1 MAGRVI
7 FHIDVNSAFLSWT
20 AAYRCLVLGEKTD
33 LREIPSVIAGHQNI
47 RTSIVLA
54 KSIPAKRC
62 GVKTGEPLG
71 MARDKCPDLVVA
83 EPDYDLYVSASQKL
97 IALLREVSP
106 VVEQYSIDEAW
117 VDMTGTERLYGP
129 PVLAANW
136 LKGRI
141 RRELGFTVNVG
152 IAPNKL
158 LAKMASDFEKPDKV
172 HTLFAHEIPQK
183 LWPLPVGSLFSVGR
197 STAEKLTAARIRTI
211 GDLAQADL
219 AYIQRLTGVKLGKL
233 IHDYANGI
241 DDAPVLSEPEAVKG
255 YGNSVTLEQDVTTP
269 AQANQI
275 LLALCDSVASRM
287 RADSRRCACV
297 TVTIRGNDFRNR
309 SHQRRLPEPTDVTA
323 ELYAMSRT
331 LFSELWDGVTPLRLL
346 GVTLNDLCGDD
357 AVQLSLFRD
366 EKTERARKLDQ
377 TVDQLRGKFG
387 VTAISRGSVTDA
399 SRRVGRKY
407 KAELDPGQK

>member
-1 MAGRVI
+1 M
-7 FHIDVNSAFLSWT
+7 HT
-20 AAYRCLVLGEKTD
+20 
-33 LREIPSVIAGHQNI
+33 
-47 RTSIVLA
+47 
-54 KSIPAKRC
+54 KS
-62 GVKTGEPLG
+62 
-71 MARDKCPDLVVA
+71 
-83 EPDYDLYVSASQKL
+83 
-97 IALLREVSP
+97 
-106 VVEQYSIDEAW
+106 
-117 VDMTGTERLYGP
+117 
-129 PVLAANW
+129 
-136 LKGRI
+136 
-141 RRELGFTVNVG
+141 
-152 IAPNKL
+152 
-158 LAKMASDFEKPDKV
+158 
-172 HTLFAHEIPQK
+172 PQK
-183 LWPLPVGSLFSVGR
+183 LWPLPSVRLFSVGR

-255 YGNSVTLEQDVTTP
+255 YGNSVTLEQDVTTQ

-366 EKTERARKLDQ
+366 EKTERAASLTRPSISCAANSASQRSHAAASRTRPGAWAGNTRQSSTPVKNNQADRQMLFKNSAQSSGNVRAGTASGATSGISASSRSPAVAVIGAEPLPGFDRGLHGL
-377 TVDQLRGKFG
+377 VDRNRSL
-387 VTAISRGSVTDA
+387 TCDA
-399 SRRVGRKY
+399 SAFSSRSGSLRSGTGVMESCRPSTTGT
-407 KAELDPGQK
+407 AECRPPAAA

>member
-1 MAGRVI
+1 MALRK
-7 FHIDVNSAFLSWT
+7 
-20 AAYRCLVLGEKTD
+20 CPQLVLAPPDFRLYSKN
-33 LREIPSVIAGHQNI
+33 SKAFIAVC
-47 RTSIVLA
+47 RRYA
-54 KSIPAKRC
+54 
-62 GVKTGEPLG
+62 
-71 MARDKCPDLVVA
+71 
-83 EPDYDLYVSASQKL
+83 
-97 IALLREVSP
+97 P
-106 VVEQYSIDEAW
+106 VVEQVSIDECFL
-117 VDMTGTERLYGP
+117 DMTGTGLLYP
-129 PVLAANW
+129 DPVAIAHII
-136 LKGRI
+136 KDTI
-141 RRELGFTVNVG
+141 FSELGFTVNVG

-241 DDAPVLSEPEAVKG
+241 DDAFRSFLSRRPSRAMAIL
-255 YGNSVTLEQDVTTP
+255 SRSSRTTTQ

-366 EKTERARKLDQ
+366 EKKERARKLDQ